1 MILTAYAI
9 QAART
14 RGELTIQPF
23 TADNLGTISYKFSL
37 GDYIVVL
44 DQMQDSTKPS
54 KGKLCKIP
62 NTGILLHPNTLYLS
76 STYEE
81 LGSTHFAQ
89 TIFGLKQT
97 AALGIYL
104 NISANLG
111 HVGAVTYWTLE
122 LTVVQPVITYPK
134 LRVGQI
140 VFWCMHGAYD
150 RYQGSYDRQVL
161 PVKSLLWLE

>member
-14 RGELTIQPF
+14 MGELTIQPF

-37 GDYIVVL
+37 GNYIVVL
-44 DQMQDSTKPS
+44 DQMQDSKRRS

-62 NTGILLHPNTLYLS
+62 STGMLLHPNTLYLA
-76 STYEE
+76 STYEK

-89 TIFGLKQT
+89 MIFGLKQT

-104 NISANLG
+104 DISANLG
-111 HVGAVTYWTLE
+111 HVGAVTHWTLE
-122 LTVVQPVITYPK
+122 LTVVQPVIIYPK
-134 LRVGQI
+134 LRIGQI
-140 VFWCMHGAYD
+140 VFWCVHGAYD
-150 RYQGSYDRQVL
+150 RYQGSYNQQVL